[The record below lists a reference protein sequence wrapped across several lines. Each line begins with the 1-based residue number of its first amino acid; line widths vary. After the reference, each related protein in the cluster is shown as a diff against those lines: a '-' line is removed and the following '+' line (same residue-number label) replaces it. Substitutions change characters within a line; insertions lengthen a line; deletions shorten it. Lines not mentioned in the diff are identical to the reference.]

1 MTKEV
6 IELGFVG
13 GLGDILARSFV
24 HDPYFY
30 ISRVNH
36 PVEVLLFSPCPY
48 VAELFKYHPNR
59 KNIRIHTFA
68 MYPQFEKEHF
78 SMGKNTNEERNQHKL
93 DFLNKIFNG
102 DFKIRPHGY
111 LPAKTILDF
120 HPSFV
125 SRLKLKGMRR
135 RGYAVIQPFASGE
148 KRDLPAHI
156 LREIIRA
163 LAEKGLCTYI
173 VTRNHV
179 REHRSKVVFSPQAF
193 LEKKVLRGLA
203 EIKQVKIIKM
213 SIPAVIELVRHAAFF
228 VGGDSAFVKAAWHY
242 RCPSVLLLPE
252 FVLRRPHHRI
262 QMEEKKGIYF
272 GAGID
277 TNLTS
282 TFESFDIKQ
291 MREFFT
297 KSVTLIPQSAE

>member
-6 IELGFVG
+6 VELSFVG
-13 GLGDILARSFV
+13 GLGDVLARSFV

-30 ISRVNH
+30 ISHVNH
-36 PVEVLLFSPCPY
+36 PVEVLLFSPSPY
-48 VAELFKYHPNR
+48 VAELFRYHPNR
-59 KNIRIHTFA
+59 KNIRLHTFS

-102 DFKIRPHGY
+102 DFKIRPHGD
-111 LPAKTILDF
+111 LPARTILDF
-120 HPSFV
+120 HPSFI
-125 SRLKLKGMRR
+125 SRLRLKGMRKQ
-135 RGYAVIQPFASGE
+135 GYAVIQPFASGE
-148 KRDLPAHI
+148 KRDLPAQI
-156 LREIIRA
+156 LRETIRV
-163 LAEKGLCTYI
+163 LTENGLRTYI
-173 VTRNHV
+173 VTRDRV
-179 REHRSKVVFSPQAF
+179 REHRNKARFSPQTF

-203 EIKQVKIIKM
+203 ERKQVEIIKM
-213 SIPAVIELVRHAAFF
+213 SVPAVIELIRHAAFF

-242 RCPSVLLLPE
+242 RRPSVLLLPE
-252 FVLRRPHHRI
+252 FVLQRPHHRI

-282 TFESFDIKQ
+282 TFESFDINQ
-291 MREFFT
+291 MREFF
-297 KSVTLIPQSAE
+297 KESVTLTLQSKK